1 MSSQSANPDR
11 IGFGAGMALLCFA
24 TFSLHD
30 TVIKVLGAQYATFQ
44 IIFFGTLFA
53 FLPMTVL
60 LLADRTEANLRPR
73 HPWLVTGRVA
83 CNITSGICAFYA
95 FTKLPLA
102 EAYALIFASP
112 LWITVLSVPLL
123 GETVRLRR
131 AIAVIIGLTGV
142 IVVLRPGVTDLTLGH
157 AAALTA
163 SLSSA
168 LQAIIVR
175 KIGPDERTPVLML
188 YPMLAVIL
196 VMAAILPWV
205 YKPMPLADLGLMA
218 SIGLLATV
226 GQVFMIAAFKAAP
239 AALVAP
245 FQYSQILWAVFYGYF
260 LFGDVPDIWVGTGAG
275 IIIASGLFVVWRES
289 RADVSTTRPFLR
301 VRNLRP
307 DTIPILRHRLRLR
320 RGNGAAGL
328 T

>member
-1 MSSQSANPDR
+1 MVSQTANADR
-11 IGFGAGMALLCFA
+11 IGFGACMALLCFG
-24 TFSLHD
+24 TFSMHD
-30 TVIKVLGAQYATFQ
+30 AVIKVLGAQYATFQ

-60 LLADRTEANLRPR
+60 LLADKAEANLRPR
-73 HPWLVTGRVA
+73 HPWLVSGRVA

-95 FTKLPLA
+95 FTNLPLA

-112 LWITVLSVPLL
+112 LLITVLSVPLL

-131 AIAVIIGLTGV
+131 AVAVVIGLTGV
-142 IVVLRPGVTDLTLGH
+142 VVVMRPGATDLTLGH

-163 SLSSA
+163 AMSSA

-226 GQVFMIAAFKAAP
+226 GQLFMIAAFKAAP

-245 FQYSQILWAVFYGYF
+245 FQYSQILWAVLYGYF

-289 RADVSTTRPFLR
+289 REDVSPTRPFLR

-307 DTIPILRHRLRLR
+307 DAFPILRHRLRSR
-320 RGNGAAGL
+320 NGKTRL

>member
-1 MSSQSANPDR
+1 MSSQTANADR
-11 IGFGAGMALLCFA
+11 VGFGACMALLCFG
-24 TFSLHD
+24 TFSTHD
-30 TVIKVLGAQYATFQ
+30 AIIKILGAHYATFQ

-53 FLPMTVL
+53 FLLMTVL
-60 LLADRTEANLRPR
+60 LLADRAEANLRPR
-73 HPWLVTGRVA
+73 HPWLVAGRVA
-83 CNITSGICAFYA
+83 CNITSAICAFYA
-95 FTKLPLA
+95 FTHLPLA

-112 LWITVLSVPLL
+112 LLITALSVPLL

-131 AIAVIIGLTGV
+131 WIAVVIGLTGV
-142 IVVLRPGVTDLTLGH
+142 IVVLRPGTTDLALGH

-163 SLSSA
+163 ALSSA

-188 YPMLAVIL
+188 YPMLAVIV

-218 SIGLLATV
+218 SIGLLATI

-239 AALVAP
+239 AAVVAP
-245 FQYSQILWAVFYGYF
+245 FQYSQTLWAVPYGFF
-260 LFGDVPDIWVGTGAG
+260 LFGDVPDIWVDTGAG

-289 RADVSTTRPFLR
+289 REDVSPTRPFLR

-307 DTIPILRHRLRLR
+307 DLAPVLRHRLRLR
-320 RGNGAAGL
+320 NAKNRVK
-328 T
+328 